1 MTETKLS
8 VVAGSRANFF
18 GVRWLDTAFQSGGL
32 TPSCCGVRRLDAA
45 LNDMG
50 SWLTCQCGNLIHKNL
65 FCGTGI
71 SIAVTE
77 DFLNQECQNIPA
89 QDLISQMIL
98 QMDWLLQCKTCG
110 RLIILNEKENGKLE
124 FYRKEDL

>member
-1 MTETKLS
+1 M
-8 VVAGSRANFF
+8 
-18 GVRWLDTAFQSGGL
+18 RWLDTAFESGGL
-32 TPSCCGVRRLDAA
+32 TPSCFGVRRLDAA

-50 SWLTCQCGNLIHKNL
+50 SWLTCQCGSLIHKNL

-77 DFLNQECQNIPA
+77 DFLDQDCQNTLA

-98 QMDWLLQCKTCG
+98 QMDWLLKCKTCG
-110 RLIILNEKENGKLE
+110 RLVILNEKENGKLE